1 MSTRDGIDPS
11 SLRQKLEEL
20 ERAKTVLDSLDDE
33 VSKRIPLV
41 EAALSS
47 LKLGVPVSLTLEE
60 HPDQGSGLI
69 WSRVLRFHKH
79 GKYWRLVVEAGLD
92 TGDESDWSET
102 LLADSSREV
111 RVEAIARL
119 PEFIDAAI
127 MEVTQKTVAR
137 RGAVADVD
145 KVLELFGDGNK
156 KPKGGP

>member
-1 MSTRDGIDPS
+1 
-11 SLRQKLEEL
+11 
-20 ERAKTVLDSLDDE
+20 LDSLDDD

-60 HPDQGSGLI
+60 QDQGSGVT
-69 WSRVLRFHKH
+69 WSRVLCFRKH
-79 GKYWRLVVEAGLD
+79 GKQWRLVVEAGLD

-111 RVEAIARL
+111 RANAIARL
-119 PEFIDAAI
+119 PEFIGEAVA
-127 MEVTQKTVAR
+127 EVTRKTAAR
-137 RGAVADVD
+137 REAIAEVD